1 MLNVMLKVKYSLLSA
16 LVFFIVATPEFYKLT
31 QWVFGGFFQVAHLS
45 PAGGAATPAGMLLH
59 TALFF
64 GAMFGLMAIPNL

>member
-1 MLNVMLKVKYSLLSA
+1 MLNVMLKAKYSLISA
-16 LVFFIVATPEFYKLT
+16 LVFFIVANPEFYKVT
-31 QWVFGGFFQVAHLS
+31 QWLFGGFFMVSH
-45 PAGGAATPAGMLLH
+45 PMGAATPAGMILH

>member
-1 MLNVMLKVKYSLLSA
+1 MLNVALKAKYSLISA
-16 LVFFIVATPEFYKLT
+16 LVFFIVANPEFYKMT
-31 QWVFGGFFQVAHLS
+31 QWVFGGWFQVAQ
-45 PAGGAATPAGMLLH
+45 PMGAATPAGMLLH

>member
-1 MLNVMLKVKYSLLSA
+1 MLNVMLKAKYSLISA
-16 LVFFIVATPEFYKLT
+16 LVFFIVANPEFYKAT
-31 QWVFGGFFQVAHLS
+31 QWLFGGFFMVAH
-45 PAGGAATPAGMLLH
+45 PMGAATPAGMLLH

>member
-1 MLNVMLKVKYSLLSA
+1 MINVMLKVKYSLISA
-16 LVFFIVATPEFYKLT
+16 LVFFIVANPEFYKVT
-31 QWVFGGFFQVAHLS
+31 QWLLGSWFMVAH
-45 PAGGAATPAGMLLH
+45 PMGAATPAGLLLH

>member
-1 MLNVMLKVKYSLLSA
+1 MINVLLKMKYSLISA
-16 LVFFIVATPEFYKLT
+16 LVFFIVANPEFYKVT
-31 QWVFGGFFQVAHLS
+31 QWLFGGWFMVAH
-45 PAGGAATPAGMLLH
+45 PMGAATPVGLLLH

>member
-1 MLNVMLKVKYSLLSA
+1 MINVLLKVKYSLISA
-16 LVFFIVATPEFYKLT
+16 LVFFIVANPEFYKVT
-31 QWVFGGFFQVAHLS
+31 QWLLGGWFTVAH
-45 PAGGAATPAGMLLH
+45 PMGAATPAGLLLH

>member
-1 MLNVMLKVKYSLLSA
+1 MLNVMLKVKYSLISA
-16 LVFFIVATPEFYKLT
+16 LVFFIVANPEFYKLT
-31 QWVFGGFFQVAHLS
+31 QWLFGSWSMVAH
-45 PAGGAATPAGMLLH
+45 PMGAATPAGMLLH

>member
-1 MLNVMLKVKYSLLSA
+1 MINVMLKVKYSLISA
-16 LVFFIVATPEFYKLT
+16 LVFFIVANPEFYKVT
-31 QWVFGGFFQVAHLS
+31 QWLLGGWFMVAH
-45 PAGGAATPAGMLLH
+45 PMGAATPAGLLLH